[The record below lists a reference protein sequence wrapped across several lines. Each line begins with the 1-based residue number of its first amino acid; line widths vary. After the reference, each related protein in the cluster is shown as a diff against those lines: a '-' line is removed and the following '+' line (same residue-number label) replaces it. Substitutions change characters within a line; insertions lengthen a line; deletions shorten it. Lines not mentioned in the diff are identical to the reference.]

1 MASSALLAFSFPFLV
16 QEASSDA
23 SCVISARLV
32 VLLVVELVVHCS
44 SRLVVLVEASSGAS
58 SVCFNEELAG
68 TYRLYCFRNRSPV
81 ETA

>member
-1 MASSALLAFSFPFLV
+1 M
-16 QEASSDA
+16 QKASSDA

-58 SVCFNEELAG
+58 SGLVVELVV
-68 TYRLYCFRNRSPV
+68 FVSMRN
-81 ETA
+81 